1 MKNYYAVSISI
12 LVIMLSFCSVNVIQA
27 QQVIFQDNFDD
38 GNADGWT
45 FIDGEWKVED
55 KTLAR
60 VDKAVSYAKAMAG
73 DVSWKDYIV
82 EADIKLMEAVG
93 FNCAGFVIRA
103 DENGN
108 NGYRFWIRTDEW
120 KCQFSKWEN
129 SKFVHVVEK
138 FILDIQ
144 VGGTYHLKAVVEG
157 QKYRCYVNDVLAVEH
172 EDTSKFRESGR
183 IGLITYAVYPHID
196 NVKVSSTSAAA
207 VKSEGNLATLWGK
220 VKLP

>member
-1 MKNYYAVSISI
+1 MKNYFSVSISM
-12 LVIMLSFCSVNVIQA
+12 LVILLLSVGATYA

-38 GNADGWT
+38 GNTDGWK

-60 VDKAVSYAKAMAG
+60 VDKGVSYSKAMTG
-73 DVSWKDYIV
+73 DINWKDYTV
-82 EADIKLMEAVG
+82 EADVKLVEAVG

-103 DENGN
+103 DEDGN

-138 FILDIQ
+138 FVLDIK
-144 VGGTYHLKAVVEG
+144 VGETYHLKATVEG
-157 QKYRCYVNDVLAVEH
+157 QRYRCFVNDTMTVDY
-172 EDTSKFRESGR
+172 EDTSKFRENGR
-183 IGLITYAVYPHID
+183 VGLITYAVYPQFD
-196 NVKVSSTSAAA
+196 NIKISSSATSA
-207 VKSEGNLATLWGK
+207 VKHEEKLTTLWGK
-220 VKLP
+220 VKMP